1 MPNNYFLFVKKPKA
15 SQKFLSMGFPP
26 KCFLGGN
33 FPSLVKTFLKSQNFQ
48 KKQNLK
54 KNSTFPKI
62 VQLSLKFENVLLLL
76 LLLLL

>member
-1 MPNNYFLFVKKPKA
+1 VKKPKA